1 MSSTNTTS
9 SVLPSEVLGVKTSG
23 FILNLQIVSELIT
36 NLQKELKG
44 IDLKSNILNPA
55 VLEYILSKVQTC
67 IANLESSEGL
77 DLKDVTTSII
87 KALVP
92 AVTDEQLKT
101 IATIIDYIIKND
113 LLTVIKNKSSLQKL
127 KAFFVLHKR
136 RK

>member
-9 SVLPSEVLGVKTSG
+9 SVLPTEVLGLKTSG

-77 DLKDVTTSII
+77 D
-87 KALVP
+87 
-92 AVTDEQLKT
+92 
-101 IATIIDYIIKND
+101 
-113 LLTVIKNKSSLQKL
+113 
-127 KAFFVLHKR
+127 
-136 RK
+136 